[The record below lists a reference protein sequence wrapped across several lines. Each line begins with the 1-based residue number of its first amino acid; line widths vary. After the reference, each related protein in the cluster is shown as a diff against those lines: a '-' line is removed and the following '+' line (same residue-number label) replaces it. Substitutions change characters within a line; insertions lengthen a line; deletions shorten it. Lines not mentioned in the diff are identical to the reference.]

1 MEQKIVFVLQ
11 ILSIVVPFVLG
22 GIYLVLQTIKY
33 VKQRKSI
40 HLDKLKNADMEFID
54 WLSQKCI
61 DYIEIAE
68 DKYKTFKRMGSSN
81 TSEMKLND
89 VLSQI
94 KIDCLNQGVAFDA
107 EFWTA
112 RINKFIDLTKKVNS
126 KDGNIV

>member
-1 MEQKIVFVLQ
+1 MEQKIIFILQ
-11 ILSIVVPFVLG
+11 ILSIVVPFALG
-22 GIYLVLQTIKY
+22 AIYLVLQTIKY

-68 DKYKTFKRMGSSN
+68 DKYKTFKRMGSAN

-94 KIDCLNQGVAFDA
+94 KIDCLNQGVTFDA

-126 KDGNIV
+126 NDGNIV